1 VERVGRVFVA
11 LKLAEWERRII
22 YSVLGGSAEVVY
34 MRPGSYEGIEG
45 AVAAIAFRLPD
56 EALAR
61 APSLR
66 FVQVPA
72 AGVDQLDVK
81 ALAERG
87 IRVASAKGCN
97 ARAVA
102 EHAFALLLA
111 LAKRVVEQND
121 EVKRGAWRGYTEESF
136 LADLEGSTLAVV
148 GYGSIGR
155 EVARLAKAFG
165 MRVLAIRKSPRP
177 DELADFVG
185 GLDDLPRVLSEADF
199 VVIALPLTE
208 ETRGLIGER
217 ELRAMKKGSFL
228 INVGRG
234 AVVDEHALLKA
245 LREGWIA
252 GAGLDVWWRYP
263 PEEGWPSPLGV
274 HKLPNVIATPHKAGW
289 TRRAREACLR
299 FSAENVLRFLRGE
312 EPLNLVGPDWGY

>member
-1 VERVGRVFVA
+1 MDRVFVA
-11 LKLAEWERRII
+11 LRLAEWERRII
-22 YSVLGGSAEVVY
+22 DGILGSSAEVVY
-34 MRPGSYEGIEG
+34 MRPGSYEGLESAI
-45 AVAAIAFRLPD
+45 AAITFRLPG
-56 EALAR
+56 EALSR
-61 APSLR
+61 ASRLR

-87 IRVASAKGCN
+87 VTVASAKGCN

-111 LAKRVVEQND
+111 LAKKIVEQDN
-121 EVKRGAWRGYTEESF
+121 EVKRGVWRSYTEENF
-136 LADLEGSTLAVV
+136 LVDLEGATLAVV
-148 GYGSIGR
+148 GYGSVGR

-165 MRVLAIRKSPRP
+165 MRVLAVRKQPRP

-185 GLDDLPRVLSEADF
+185 GLEDLPRVLSEADF
-199 VVIALPLTE
+199 VVVALPLTE

-234 AVVDEHALLKA
+234 AVVDERALYRA
-245 LREGWIA
+245 LSEGWIA

-312 EPLNLVGPDWGY
+312 EPLNVVRPEEGY

>member
-1 VERVGRVFVA
+1 VDRVFVA
-11 LKLAEWERRII
+11 LRLAEWERRII
-22 YSVLGGSAEVVY
+22 DGILGSSAEVVY
-34 MRPGSYEGIEG
+34 MRPGSYEGLESAI
-45 AVAAIAFRLPD
+45 AAITFRLPG
-56 EALAR
+56 EALSR
-61 APSLR
+61 ASRLR

-72 AGVDQLDVK
+72 AGADQLDVK

-87 IRVASAKGCN
+87 VTVASAKGCN

-111 LAKRVVEQND
+111 LAKKIVEQDN
-121 EVKRGAWRGYTEESF
+121 EVKRGVWRSYTEENF
-136 LADLEGSTLAVV
+136 LVDLEGATLAVV
-148 GYGSIGR
+148 GYGSVGR

-165 MRVLAIRKSPRP
+165 MRVLAVRKQPRP

-185 GLDDLPRVLSEADF
+185 GLEDLPRVLSEADF
-199 VVIALPLTE
+199 VVVALPLTE

-234 AVVDEHALLKA
+234 AVVDERALYRA
-245 LREGWIA
+245 LSEGWIA

-312 EPLNLVGPDWGY
+312 EPLNVVRPEEGY

>member
-1 VERVGRVFVA
+1 VDRVFVA
-11 LKLAEWERRII
+11 LRLAEWERRII
-22 YSVLGGSAEVVY
+22 DGILGSSAEVVY
-34 MRPGSYEGIEG
+34 MRPGSYEGLESAI
-45 AVAAIAFRLPD
+45 AAITFRLPG
-56 EALAR
+56 EALSR
-61 APSLR
+61 ASRLR

-87 IRVASAKGCN
+87 VTVASAKGCN

-111 LAKRVVEQND
+111 LAKKIVEQDN
-121 EVKRGAWRGYTEESF
+121 EVKRGVWRSYTEENF
-136 LADLEGSTLAVV
+136 LVDLEGATLAVV
-148 GYGSIGR
+148 GYGSVGR

-165 MRVLAIRKSPRP
+165 MRVLAVRKQPRP

-185 GLDDLPRVLSEADF
+185 GLEDLPRVLSEADF
-199 VVIALPLTE
+199 VVVALPLTE

-234 AVVDEHALLKA
+234 AVVDERALYRA
-245 LREGWIA
+245 LSEGWIA

-312 EPLNLVGPDWGY
+312 EPLNVVRPEEGY